1 MRKQAKIEPFRFL
14 VYRSYQIMNNS
25 NSSISADNSISPKSP
40 LFLFGLLVFIGFSR
54 YLPLDHSDFF
64 NFSPTLAIFLIA
76 GSYLRGIWSWTA
88 PLCAVFVSDL
98 FLNAAYGMNWLE
110 PYMLITCLSYL
121 VIFGLGKWMGPTRKL
136 TFLAGGAIGSALL
149 FHIITCSFSWIAN
162 PAYIKSVEG
171 LLQAWTLGEPGFAPA
186 YMFLKNSLLSTLFF
200 SFALRWAISLKP
212 EQIPHSQTRSA
223 S

>member
-1 MRKQAKIEPFRFL
+1 
-14 VYRSYQIMNNS
+14 MNIS
-25 NSSISADNSISPKSP
+25 HSSPSSDASINPKSP
-40 LFLFGLLVFIGFSR
+40 LFLFGLLVVIGFSR

-110 PYMLITCLSYL
+110 PYMMITCLSYL

-136 TFLAGGAIGSALL
+136 SYLAGGAIGSTLL
-149 FHIITCSFSWIAN
+149 FHLITCSFSWIAN
-162 PAYIKSVEG
+162 PAYIKSLGG
-171 LLQAWTLGEPGFAPA
+171 LLQAWTLGEPGFTPA
-186 YMFLKNSLLSTLFF
+186 YMFLKNSALSTLFF
-200 SFALRWAISLKP
+200 AFALRWAISLKP
-212 EQIPHSQTRSA
+212 EQIPSSQVS
-223 S
+223 SVS